1 MMPEEWPLGA
11 SAADQNAPARRA
23 GRDRLSTVR
32 VDFFLTSAERLS
44 EQERALMTAM
54 LHCLVGDIADE
65 IRAAM
70 PAGTAA
76 ANDGD
81 NLNLIETLSGARLLD
96 RAALVRLLL
105 RRADEERIATRA
117 RARRGRREARVLQG
131 LVSHTDGAVSAAAMA
146 LILARGKRRDRFGQC
161 LIHFDDLLP
170 AEAAAL

>member
-1 MMPEEWPLGA
+1 MMAEEWPIGA
-11 SAADQNAPARRA
+11 APADSVHAPVRGA
-23 GRDRLSTVR
+23 ARDRLSTVR
-32 VDFFLTSAERLS
+32 VDFFLSPAQRLT

-81 NLNLIETLSGARLLD
+81 NLSLIDTLSGARLLD

-105 RRADEERIATRA
+105 RR
-117 RARRGRREARVLQG
+117 
-131 LVSHTDGAVSAAAMA
+131 
-146 LILARGKRRDRFGQC
+146 
-161 LIHFDDLLP
+161 
-170 AEAAAL
+170 